1 MGAVSLP
8 TVDTTV
14 TYPAGAVESS
24 GTVLHVSDADGARVV
39 LLDTT
44 AVHPVDA
51 GWPDQGA
58 DRAVLTTAD
67 GTSHEIRDAVVAA
80 TDGTDLFL
88 GADIPVKK
96 GTEGWAFTVAHLLP
110 AGAAVREGDSVRIDV
125 DAAYRSALSAG
136 HTACHLASLALN
148 RQLAGAWK
156 KDVLSDAAGNPNF
169 DALAIETST
178 ITEHGSTD
186 VYRLGKSLRRKG
198 FVPDTLLADLPAA
211 EAGINAILAD
221 WTATGAEVRIEC
233 DGVGLTDMRR
243 WSVDLPGGTVS
254 IPCGGTHAASL
265 KETGGI
271 QVTLTTEEGDG
282 AVTVTMDTICVQPAG

>member
-1 MGAVSLP
+1 MSLP

-88 GADIPVKK
+88 GADVPVKK

-148 RQLAGAWK
+148 RQLAKAWK
-156 KDVLSDAAGNPNF
+156 KDVLTDAAGNPNF

-271 QVTLTTEEGDG
+271 QVTLTAEEGDG

>member
-1 MGAVSLP
+1 MSLP

-14 TYPAGAVESS
+14 TYPSGAVEST
-24 GTVLHVSDADGARVV
+24 GIVLHVEELPDGTRAV

-58 DRAVLTTAD
+58 DRAVLTAAD
-67 GTSHEIRDAVVAA
+67 GTAYGLLDAVVAA
-80 TDGTDLFL
+80 TDGTALFL

-110 AGAAVREGDSVRIDV
+110 AGASVAEGEPVRIEV
-125 DAAYRSALSAG
+125 DRAYRAALSAG

-156 KDVLSDAAGNPNF
+156 KDVQPDAAGNPNF

-198 FVPDTLLADLPAA
+198 FMPEALLQDLPAA

-221 WTATGAEVRIEC
+221 WTATGAKVRIEC
-233 DGVGLTDMRR
+233 DGEGLTDLRR
-243 WSVDLPGGTVS
+243 WTVDLPEGTVH
-254 IPCGGTHAASL
+254 IPCGGTHAQSL
-265 KETGGI
+265 AETGGI
-271 QVTLTTEEGDG
+271 QVTLTADAGDG
-282 AVTVTMDTICVQPAG
+282 AVTLTMDTICVQPAG

>member
-1 MGAVSLP
+1 MSLP

-14 TYPAGAVESS
+14 TYPSGAVEST
-24 GTVLHVSDADGARVV
+24 GTVLHVQDLGDGTRAV

-58 DRAVLTTAD
+58 DRAVLTVA
-67 GTSHEIRDAVVAA
+67 GGVSYELQDAVVAA
-80 TDGTDLFL
+80 ADGSSLFL

-96 GTEGWAFTVAHLLP
+96 GTEGWAFTVAHVLP
-110 AGAAVREGDSVRIDV
+110 AAAAVQEGESVRIEV
-125 DAAYRSALSAG
+125 DGAYRTALSAG

-156 KDVLSDAAGNPNF
+156 KDVMADAAGNPNF

-178 ITEHGSTD
+178 IAEHGSTD

-198 FVPDTLLADLPAA
+198 FLPDALLADLPAA
-211 EAGINAILAD
+211 EAGINTILAG

-233 DGVGLTDMRR
+233 DGGGLTDMRR
-243 WSVDLPGGTVS
+243 WAVDLPDGTVR

-271 QVTLTTEEGDG
+271 QVTLTADEGDG
-282 AVTVTMDTICVQPAG
+282 AVTLTMDTRCVQPAG

>member
-1 MGAVSLP
+1 MSLP

-24 GTVLHVSDADGARVV
+24 GTVLHISDADGARVV

-88 GADIPVKK
+88 GADVPVKK

-110 AGAAVREGDSVRIDV
+110 AGAAVREGDSVRVEV
-125 DAAYRSALSAG
+125 DEAYRSALSTG

-148 RQLAGAWK
+148 RHLAGAWK

-221 WTATGAEVRIEC
+221 WTAAGAEVRIEC

-243 WSVDLPGGTVS
+243 WAVDLPGGTVS

-271 QVTLTTEEGDG
+271 QVTLTAEEGDG

>member
-1 MGAVSLP
+1 MSLP
-8 TVDTTV
+8 TEDTTV
-14 TYPAGAVESS
+14 TYPSGAVEST
-24 GTVLHVSDADGARVV
+24 GTVLHAENLADGSQVV
-39 LLDTT
+39 LLDVT

-58 DRAVLTTAD
+58 DRAVLVTDA
-67 GTSHEIRDAVVAA
+67 GNSYEVRDAVVAA
-80 TDGTDLFL
+80 TDGAALFL

-96 GTEGWAFTVAHLLP
+96 GTEGWTFTVAHVLP
-110 AGAAVREGDSVRIDV
+110 PNAAVQEGDSVRIEV
-125 DAAYRSALSAG
+125 DAAYRSALSVG

-156 KDVLSDAAGNPNF
+156 KDVPSDAAGNPNF

-198 FVPDTLLADLPAA
+198 FRPEALLEDLSAA

-221 WTATGAEVRIEC
+221 WTATGAEVGIEC
-233 DGVGLTDMRR
+233 DGDGLTDMRR
-243 WSVDLPGGTVS
+243 WTVDLPQGPVS

-271 QVTLTTEEGDG
+271 QVTLTAEEGDG

>member
-1 MGAVSLP
+1 MSLP

-14 TYPAGAVESS
+14 TYPSGAVEST
-24 GTVLHVSDADGARVV
+24 GTVLHVAELPDGTRAV

-58 DRAVLTTAD
+58 DRAALTAAD
-67 GTSHEIRDAVVAA
+67 GTAYDLLDAVVAA
-80 TDGTDLFL
+80 TDGTALFL

-110 AGAAVREGDSVRIDV
+110 AGASVAEGEPVRIEV
-125 DAAYRSALSAG
+125 DLAYRAALSAG

-156 KDVLSDAAGNPNF
+156 KDVAPDAAGNPNF

-198 FVPDTLLADLPAA
+198 FMPEVLLAGLPAA
-211 EAGINAILAD
+211 EAGINAVLAD
-221 WTATGAEVRIEC
+221 WTATGAQVRIEC
-233 DGVGLTDMRR
+233 DGDGLTDLRR
-243 WSVDLPGGTVS
+243 WAVDLPAGTVR
-254 IPCGGTHAASL
+254 IPCGGTHAQSL
-265 KETGGI
+265 AETGGI
-271 QVTLTTEEGDG
+271 QVTLTADDGDG
-282 AVTVTMDTICVQPAG
+282 AVTLTMDTICVQPAG

>member
-1 MGAVSLP
+1 MSLP

-67 GTSHEIRDAVVAA
+67 GTSHEVRDAVVAA

-88 GADIPVKK
+88 GADVPVKK

-148 RQLAGAWK
+148 RQLAKAWK
-156 KDVLSDAAGNPNF
+156 KDVLTDAAGNPNF

-198 FVPDTLLADLPAA
+198 FVPDALLADLPAA

-271 QVTLTTEEGDG
+271 QVTLTAEEGDG

>member
-1 MGAVSLP
+1 MSLP
-8 TVDTTV
+8 TEHTTV
-14 TYPAGAVESS
+14 TYPSGAVEST
-24 GTVLHVSDADGARVV
+24 GEVLHVQDLPDGTRAV

-58 DRAVLTTAD
+58 DRAVLKTAGG
-67 GTSHEIRDAVVAA
+67 GTFDVQDAVVAA
-80 TDGTDLFL
+80 TDGTSLFL

-96 GTEGWAFTVAHLLP
+96 GTEGWVFTVAHVLP
-110 AGAAVREGDSVRIDV
+110 GGAEVKEGDSVVIEV
-125 DAAYRSALSAG
+125 DPAYRAALSAG

-148 RQLAGAWK
+148 RQLAGGWK
-156 KDVLSDAAGNPNF
+156 KDVLPDAAGNPNF

-198 FVPDTLLADLPAA
+198 FRPEVLLEDLPAV
-211 EAGINAILAD
+211 EAGINAVLAD
-221 WTATGAEVRIEC
+221 WTATGAEVRIER
-233 DGVGLTDMRR
+233 DGDRLTDVRR
-243 WSVDLPGGTVS
+243 WTVDLPEGTVS

-265 KETGGI
+265 QETGGI
-271 QVTLTTEEGDG
+271 QVTLTAAEGDG
-282 AVTVTMDTICVQPAG
+282 ALTLTMDTICVSPAG

>member
-1 MGAVSLP
+1 MSLP

-14 TYPAGAVESS
+14 TYPSGAVEST
-24 GTVLHVSDADGARVV
+24 GTVLHVGKLPDGTQAV

-58 DRAVLTTAD
+58 DRAVLKTAAA
-67 GTSHEIRDAVVAA
+67 GAHELLDAVVAA
-80 TDGTDLFL
+80 TDGTTLFL

-96 GTEGWAFTVAHLLP
+96 GTAGWVFAVAHLLP
-110 AGAAVREGDSVRIDV
+110 AEAAVQEGDPVRIEV
-125 DAAYRSALSAG
+125 DAARRAALSAG

-156 KDVLSDAAGNPNF
+156 KDVLPDAAGNPNF

-186 VYRLGKSLRRKG
+186 AYRVGKSLRRKG
-198 FVPDTLLADLPAA
+198 FLPEALADLPAA
-211 EAGINAILAD
+211 EAGINAILAG
-221 WTATGAEVRIEC
+221 WTATGAEVRIER
-233 DGVGLTDMRR
+233 DGDRLTDLRR
-243 WSVDLPGGTVS
+243 WSVDLPEGTVS

-265 KETGGI
+265 QETGGI
-271 QVTLTTEEGDG
+271 QVTLTAAERDG
-282 AVTVTMDTICVQPAG
+282 AVTLTMDTICVSPAG

>member
-1 MGAVSLP
+1 MP

-58 DRAVLTTAD
+58 DRAALTTAD
-67 GTSHEIRDAVVAA
+67 GTSHQIRDAVVAA

-96 GTEGWAFTVAHLLP
+96 GTEGWVFAVAHLLP
-110 AGAAVREGDSVRIDV
+110 AGAAVQEGDSVRVEV
-125 DAAYRSALSAG
+125 DEAYRSALSTG

-156 KDVLSDAAGNPNF
+156 KDVLPDAAGNPNF

-198 FVPDTLLADLPAA
+198 FVPDALLADLVAA

-221 WTATGAEVRIEC
+221 WTATGAEVRIER
-233 DGVGLTDMRR
+233 DGDGLTDMRR
-243 WSVDLPGGTVS
+243 WAVDLPEGTVR

-271 QVTLTTEEGDG
+271 QVTLTAEEGDG

>member
-1 MGAVSLP
+1 MP

-14 TYPAGAVESS
+14 TYPSGAVEST
-24 GTVLHVSDADGARVV
+24 GTVLHVEELPDGTRAV

-44 AVHPVDA
+44 AVHPMDA

-58 DRAVLTTAD
+58 DRAVLTAAD
-67 GTSHEIRDAVVAA
+67 GTAYDLLDAVVAA
-80 TDGTDLFL
+80 TDGTALFL

-110 AGAAVREGDSVRIDV
+110 ARASVAEGEPVRIEV
-125 DAAYRSALSAG
+125 DRAYRAALSAG

-156 KDVLSDAAGNPNF
+156 KDVQPDASGNPNF

-198 FVPDTLLADLPAA
+198 FMPEALLQDLPAA

-221 WTATGAEVRIEC
+221 WTATGAQVRIEC
-233 DGVGLTDMRR
+233 DGDGLTDLRR
-243 WSVDLPGGTVS
+243 WAVDLPAGTVH
-254 IPCGGTHAASL
+254 IPCGGTHAQSL
-265 KETGGI
+265 AETGGI
-271 QVTLTTEEGDG
+271 QVTLTADAGDG
-282 AVTVTMDTICVQPAG
+282 AVTLTMDTICVQPAG

>member
-1 MGAVSLP
+1 MSLP

-14 TYPAGAVESS
+14 TYPSGAVESS
-24 GTVLHVSDADGARVV
+24 GTVLHVGDVGDARVV

-58 DRAVLTTAD
+58 DRAVLTTAA
-67 GTSHEIRDAVVAA
+67 GTSHEVRDAVVAA
-80 TDGTDLFL
+80 TDGNELFL

-96 GTEGWAFTVAHLLP
+96 GTDGWAFTVAHLLAP
-110 AGAAVREGDSVRIDV
+110 DAAVQEGDSVRIEV

-156 KDVLSDAAGNPNF
+156 KDVLTDAAGNPNF

-198 FVPDTLLADLPAA
+198 FIPDALLADLPAA
-211 EAGINAILAD
+211 EAGINAILAE

-233 DGVGLTDMRR
+233 DGGGLTDMRR
-243 WSVDLPGGTVS
+243 WAVDLPDGPVR

-265 KETGGI
+265 QETGGI
-271 QVTLTTEEGDG
+271 QVTLAADEGDG

>member
-1 MGAVSLP
+1 MSLP

-14 TYPAGAVESS
+14 TYPSGAVESS
-24 GTVLHVSDADGARVV
+24 GTVLHVADADGARVV

-51 GWPDQGA
+51 GWPDQRA
-58 DRAVLTTAD
+58 DRAVLTTAT
-67 GTSHEIRDAVVAA
+67 GTSHEVRDAIVAA
-80 TDGTDLFL
+80 TDGTGLFL

-96 GTEGWAFTVAHLLP
+96 GTDGWAFTVAHLLP
-110 AGAAVREGDSVRIDV
+110 ADAAVHVGDNVRIEV

-156 KDVLSDAAGNPNF
+156 KGVLADAAGNPNF

-198 FVPDTLLADLPAA
+198 FLPDALLADLPAA

-233 DGVGLTDMRR
+233 DGDGLTDMRR
-243 WSVDLPGGTVS
+243 WAVDLPGGTVR

-271 QVTLTTEEGDG
+271 QVTLSAEEGDG

>member
-1 MGAVSLP
+1 MSLP
-8 TVDTTV
+8 TEDTTV
-14 TYPAGAVESS
+14 TYPSGALDST
-24 GTVLHVSDADGARVV
+24 GTVLHVQDMPDGVRAV
-39 LLDTT
+39 LLDIT

-58 DRAVLTTAD
+58 DRAVLKTAGG
-67 GTSHEIRDAVVAA
+67 GTCEVQDAVVAA
-80 TDGTDLFL
+80 TDGTTLFI

-96 GTEGWAFTVAHLLP
+96 GTEGWVFTVAHLLP
-110 AGAAVREGDSVRIDV
+110 ADAGVKEGDSVSVEV
-125 DAAYRSALSAG
+125 DEAYRAALSAG

-156 KDVLSDAAGNPNF
+156 KDVLPDAAGNPNF

-198 FVPDTLLADLPAA
+198 FRPELLLDDLPGA
-211 EAGINAILAD
+211 EAGINAILAE
-221 WTATGAEVRIEC
+221 WTATGAEVRIER
-233 DGVGLTDMRR
+233 DGDRLTDLRR
-243 WSVDLPGGTVS
+243 WCVDLPEGTVS

-265 KETGGI
+265 QETGGI
-271 QVTLTTEEGDG
+271 QVTLTAAEGDG
-282 AVTVTMDTICVQPAG
+282 AVTLTMDTICVSPAG